1 MSKKHTLLEDFGPVV
16 IHTLLEG
23 TRVKKE
29 RIRKRREEKLL
40 AAAAESPPKLLASQI
55 PSLNSP
61 SPLSNKFFDEL
72 RSSGVLDKSLG
83 TSRILPPKRSS
94 TGGGSLGGTSN
105 HLGGGGGGSSSSSS
119 NPLGAARSVSS
130 GGSTNHS
137 PGGGG
142 GGLSGGPPNHP
153 PGGGGGGLSGGPPN
167 HPPGGIG
174 KYLLGI
180 GAAGAAGAYAL
191 RDKLGDAADEA
202 GEHINSL
209 RDKLAGMLA
218 AHQEA

>member
-153 PGGGGGGLSGGPPN
+153 PGG
-167 HPPGGIG
+167 IG